1 MTALWISL
9 GILLGLLFL
18 MICPV
23 AVTADFRE
31 KLEIKVRYLCFTY
44 QVAPQKKKP
53 KKAKQ
58 KQPES
63 KNKEPQEHKKSK
75 FQEILEQKGVSGLLE
90 LLRQVGEVAVG
101 VARKLFSHLVVT
113 RLHLE
118 IVVADEDAAQAALHY
133 GYVCGVVCTALS
145 VFLQNSVCKRYHVQ
159 ITPDFDR
166 KESRAVLEFQARIRL
181 LFLIT
186 SSLSAF
192 WHFIQIQK
200 DSGQAAQR
208 AS

>member
-63 KNKEPQEHKKSK
+63 KKKGATGT
-75 FQEILEQKGVSGLLE
+75 QEIKISGNTGN
-90 LLRQVGEVAVG
+90 RRVFQVCWNSSV
-101 VARKLFSHLVVT
+101 KL
-113 RLHLE
+113 
-118 IVVADEDAAQAALHY
+118 A
-133 GYVCGVVCTALS
+133 
-145 VFLQNSVCKRYHVQ
+145 K
-159 ITPDFDR
+159 
-166 KESRAVLEFQARIRL
+166 
-181 LFLIT
+181 
-186 SSLSAF
+186 
-192 WHFIQIQK
+192 
-200 DSGQAAQR
+200 
-208 AS
+208 

>member
-23 AVTADFRE
+23 AVTAAFRE

-63 KNKEPQEHKKSK
+63 KKKEPQEHKKSK
-75 FQEILEQKGVSGLLE
+75 F
-90 LLRQVGEVAVG
+90 
-101 VARKLFSHLVVT
+101 
-113 RLHLE
+113 
-118 IVVADEDAAQAALHY
+118 
-133 GYVCGVVCTALS
+133 
-145 VFLQNSVCKRYHVQ
+145 
-159 ITPDFDR
+159 
-166 KESRAVLEFQARIRL
+166 
-181 LFLIT
+181 
-186 SSLSAF
+186 
-192 WHFIQIQK
+192 
-200 DSGQAAQR
+200 
-208 AS
+208 